1 MVERDV
7 GREWTTGFT
16 DEDVKRSLGTAV
28 VRKAC
33 LEQVKGEQKSL
44 QRVNIDN
51 FFEEIFLE
59 TEDRTWVVAGGGEGP
74 WYE

>member
-28 VRKAC
+28 GRKAC
-33 LEQVKGEQKSL
+33 LEQVKGEQE
-44 QRVNIDN
+44 RVYK
-51 FFEEIFLE
+51 E
-59 TEDRTWVVAGGGEGP
+59 
-74 WYE
+74 